1 MSLSDGRRSDGYE
14 RRSDGSVALLALTS
28 GAGRMPR
35 TVGDCR
41 GPGVCPIFRCKFNVA
56 LHVTEAGTIVT
67 GGRGSTAEGESM
79 PLKRRSRG
87 QVRYDD
93 IDAFVAALIERVDAL
108 ESTCALDYAERDGM
122 LPGQVAEVLGI
133 SRERVRQIIAK
144 AVAGLARDEDVA
156 ESLVDLVGRVR

>member
-1 MSLSDGRRSDGYE
+1 
-14 RRSDGSVALLALTS
+14 
-28 GAGRMPR
+28 
-35 TVGDCR
+35 
-41 GPGVCPIFRCKFNVA
+41 
-56 LHVTEAGTIVT
+56 
-67 GGRGSTAEGESM
+67 M